1 MNRRMFLAGAIAGV
15 AAAQQSDLPEP
26 IRKLKPMLDGV
37 QPITAAERAAR
48 VEKARRLMR
57 EHKMSAIY
65 LESGTSMYYFTG
77 KREPGPSVDSA
88 AQRRGPVDSRRTRQ
102 SRAGIAR

>member
-1 MNRRMFLAGAIAGV
+1 MNRRIFLVTAAAGAAGS
-15 AAAQQSDLPEP
+15 AMAQDLPEP

-57 EHKMSAIY
+57 EHRMSAIY

-77 KREPGPSVDSA
+77 KREPGQAWILPLKGEPVWTPADPAKA
-88 AQRRGPVDSRRTRQ
+88 AQ
-102 SRAGIAR
+102 AL